1 MLRFICTELSKFRE
15 FLKEVEPTNNALIKK
30 TTLETTN
37 LVREFIFEY
46 VESDYVTHDFLIKK
60 FDKIDDIFDAEIEM
74 PLMIMEIKDLVEKC
88 LQYISVYDEELN
100 LRIQER
106 MTKVYDQKEDYF
118 ESRKDDLEHCIL
130 GAIHNAMIEE
140 SCAGISKNEE
150 FLSKEKILKV
160 LKKVKKL
167 IEK

>member
-1 MLRFICTELSKFRE
+1 MLRFVCTELNKFRE
-15 FLKEVEPTNNALIKK
+15 FLKEVEPTNSSLIKK
-30 TTLETTN
+30 TTLEATN

-60 FDKIDDIFDAEIEM
+60 FAKIDEIFDTEDKV
-74 PLMIMEIKDLVEKC
+74 PLMVVEIKDLVEKC
-88 LQYISVYDEELN
+88 LQYVDVYDEELN
-100 LRIQER
+100 LRIQHR

-130 GAIHNAMIEE
+130 GAIHNAMTEE

-167 IEK
+167 VDK